1 MFYVAMLFSIIACL
15 LPLSRPPMSALSH
28 IHVCPNLFY
37 SLSAQEPP
45 TPSVYA
51 AIVISPCSVVRSPNA
66 SPKNEYPIPVPHVM
80 SCTELPYQQ
89 PKPIYISGF
98 RGPSPSQPSQT
109 QPIQTQSIPTPHPP
123 HHPQLEKLLLPRRR
137 PTPDIQ
143 LLRPQRIPEPLAT
156 TIAPPPST
164 ATPLLLGDGHRP
176 VVMRPRRVQRQ
187 LADDAGA

>member
-1 MFYVAMLFSIIACL
+1 MFYVAMLCPHHRVPSTPIQAAHERSLPYPCL
-15 LPLSRPPMSALSH
+15 SEFVLFLVRPRASH
-28 IHVCPNLFY
+28 
-37 SLSAQEPP
+37 
-45 TPSVYA
+45 PSVYA

-98 RGPSPSQPSQT
+98 GGPSPSQPSQT
-109 QPIQTQSIPTPHPP
+109 QPIQTQPIPTPHPP